1 VSVTEESNV
10 NQQGQLPARLA
21 SEDVIVSAPMSYT
34 GSAQRIMRLRRR
46 VQNESALAWA
56 TAACVVLVATAW
68 LFVTVWYLM
77 WGFLL
82 IPYRLIR
89 RGERKRKAEALR
101 HRELLA
107 ALQAGAP
114 PPEPVPKPPPGQR
127 VGDAERERTIDELRG
142 HMLAGRLSSEE
153 FEHRVG
159 AVQKAR
165 THGEILAVS
174 DDLPTITAEPGAG

>member
-1 VSVTEESNV
+1 M
-10 NQQGQLPARLA
+10 NQQGQLSARLA
-21 SEDVIVSAPMSYT
+21 SEDVIISAPMSYS

-46 VQNESALAWA
+46 VENESALAWV
-56 TAACVVLVATAW
+56 TAACVVLTAMAW
-68 LFVTVWYLM
+68 LFVTVWYLT

-114 PPEPVPKPPPGQR
+114 PPEALPEPPPPRQR
-127 VGDAERERTIDELRG
+127 VGDAERERAIEELRS
-142 HMLAGRLSSEE
+142 HMLAGRLSSDE

-159 AVQKAR
+159 AVQRAR

-174 DDLPTITAEPGAG
+174 DDLPAIPT

>member
-1 VSVTEESNV
+1 
-10 NQQGQLPARLA
+10 LA

-46 VQNESALAWA
+46 VNNESAVAWA
-56 TAACVVLVATAW
+56 TAACVVLIVTAW
-68 LFVTVWYLM
+68 LFITVWYLT
-77 WGFLL
+77 WGLL
-82 IPYRLIR
+82 LVPYRLIR

-114 PPEPVPKPPPGQR
+114 PPEPLPKPPPRQR
-127 VGDAERERTIDELRG
+127 VGDAERERMIEELRS

-153 FEHRVG
+153 FEQRVG
-159 AVQKAR
+159 AVQRAR

-174 DDLPTITAEPGAG
+174 DDLPPMTAEPGAG

>member
-1 VSVTEESNV
+1 MNE
-10 NQQGQLPARLA
+10 QGQLPTRLA
-21 SEDVIVSAPMSYT
+21 SEDVIISAPMSYS
-34 GSAQRIMRLRRR
+34 GSAKRIMRLRRR

-56 TAACVVLVATAW
+56 TAACVVLVAMAW
-68 LFVTVWYLM
+68 LFVTVWYLT
-77 WGFLL
+77 WGVFLT
-82 IPYRLIR
+82 PYRLIR

-114 PPEPVPKPPPGQR
+114 PPEAQPEPPPPSQR
-127 VGDAERERTIDELRG
+127 IGDAERERTIDELRA

-153 FEHRVG
+153 FEQRLD

-165 THGEILAVS
+165 THGEIMAVS
-174 DDLPTITAEPGAG
+174 EDLPPVKIEPGTG